1 MKTKWLAVAE
11 SLAFWCGLVL
21 LFFGAFC
28 IAWDCMKYCEN
39 TLALLPKGQHAFDQS
54 EVSQAS
60 WDASRVNNLSLGWKI
75 ILFGPPLIGLSRV
88 LSMPEKEISPFRINT
103 PQNRH
108 GVGSNYWK
116 FLASLVFVSGFAAIL
131 FGILRMPHYSAN
143 FSAETFRS
151 LEKEKST
158 YTTKE
163 VADAARAA
171 GFAQLFG
178 QAGLVVSSPFIF
190 ALSRYL
196 RHRSTASAKLE
207 AP

>member
-1 MKTKWLAVAE
+1 MKTKWLAVGE

-21 LFFGAFC
+21 LFFGALC

-60 WDASRVNNLSLGWKI
+60 WDATRVTNLPPGWGI
-75 ILFGPPLIGLSRV
+75 ILFGPPLIGLSGV
-88 LSMPEKEISPFRINT
+88 LSMPEKEISPFRVNT

-108 GVGSNYWK
+108 GVGFDYWK

-131 FGILRMPHYSAN
+131 FGFLRMPHYATN
-143 FSAETFRS
+143 FCAQAMRS
-151 LEKEKST
+151 LPKAQST

-171 GFAQLFG
+171 GFAQVFG

-196 RHRSTASAKLE
+196 RHRSSASAKLE
-207 AP
+207 AQ